1 MAFRSELSS
10 LRDHL
15 YSVDV
20 SSIGNPSRLWRDYR
34 AAFKDWALQ
43 VKRLKCLIAS
53 PATGVVVK
61 EAEDQVK
68 AAELLYRDT
77 RNRLTDDIKRDQ

>member
-1 MAFRSELSS
+1 
-10 LRDHL
+10 
-15 YSVDV
+15 
-20 SSIGNPSRLWRDYR
+20 
-34 AAFKDWALQ
+34 
-43 VKRLKCLIAS
+43 
-53 PATGVVVK
+53 VK